1 MNYKPSF
8 TLTER
13 FTRTKLFRAQQSF
26 DTTSRVDTVN
36 SLPNS
41 DLITHQPNVSKM
53 NVLES
58 PSPNGSQ
65 ETKMDLLRKFRSTH
79 GPTFV

>member
-13 FTRTKLFRAQQSF
+13 FTRTKLFQAQQSF
-26 DTTSRVDTVN
+26 ETTSRVDTIN

-41 DLITHQPNVSKM
+41 ELITHQTNISNMKVM
-53 NVLES
+53 E
-58 PSPNGSQ
+58 SPNGSQ
-65 ETKMDLLRKFRSTH
+65 ETRMDLVKKFRSTH

>member
-13 FTRTKLFRAQQSF
+13 FTRTKLFRAQQS
-26 DTTSRVDTVN
+26 SQVDTVN

-41 DLITHQPNVSKM
+41 DLITHQPNISKM
-53 NVLES
+53 NVLE
-58 PSPNGSQ
+58 SPNGSQ